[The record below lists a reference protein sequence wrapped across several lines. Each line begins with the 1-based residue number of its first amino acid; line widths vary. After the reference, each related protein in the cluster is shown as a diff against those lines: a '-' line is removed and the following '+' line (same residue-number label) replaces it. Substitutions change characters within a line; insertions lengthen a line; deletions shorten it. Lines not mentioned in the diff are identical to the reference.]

1 MVASELE
8 EDGMVGIPA
17 ADGGEDESHSAV
29 SHLSVVQP
37 EGVDPDEV
45 DATIIEIAPLRP
57 NAVELQSIIYAW

>member
-17 ADGGEDESHSAV
+17 TASAEDKSPTAI

-37 EGVDPDEV
+37 EGVDPEGTA
-45 DATIIEIAPLRP
+45 ATIIELAHVRP
-57 NAVELQSIIYAW
+57 GAVELDSIIYAW